1 MVVYRRDARRSPVL
15 LMVIFTSLLLIT
27 VDSRGSG
34 VIDRLRSTARD
45 AIAPVQNLVD
55 DAFSPIRNAAEGV
68 ANYGA
73 LKDQNAQLKQKL
85 SIAQGKLARDR
96 AVGSQVGDLEK
107 LLDLPT
113 IEDATGVAVRVVGG
127 SPGNFQRTVEINKG
141 TSSGINVGYTVVAG
155 AGLVGKVTE
164 ASSTRATVTL
174 IDNPGFGVGVRLE
187 TTPSVH
193 GIAEGHT
200 GDAGLRLSFLSNLK
214 APMTVGE
221 LLFTAEVNDAAFL
234 PDIPVAK
241 IAAIDKPKGNLEPSV
256 TLTPLVDLN
265 DLTYLKVL
273 RPQAASTSTPS
284 TTTP

>member
-1 MVVYRRDARRSPVL
+1 MVAYGRDTRRRPVL
-15 LMVIFTSLLLIT
+15 LIAIFTSLLLIT
-27 VDSRGSG
+27 LDSRGSG
-34 VIDRLRSTARD
+34 VINRVRSTARD

-55 DAFSPIRNAAEGV
+55 DAFSPVRNAVDGV
-68 ANYGA
+68 TNYGA
-73 LKDQNAQLKQKL
+73 LKDQNARLKQQL
-85 SIAQGKLARDR
+85 SVAQGKVARDR
-96 AVGSQVGDLEK
+96 AVGSQVSDLEK

-113 IEDATGVAVRVVGG
+113 VEDATGVAVRVVGG

-187 TTPSVH
+187 KSPSVH

-200 GDAGLRLSFLSNLK
+200 GDTGLRLNFLSNLK
-214 APMTVGE
+214 AQMTVGE

-241 IAAIDKPKGNLEPSV
+241 ISAIDKPKGNLEPSV
-256 TLTPLVDLN
+256 TLTPLVNLN

-273 RPQAASTSTPS
+273 RPPAASAPTPS
-284 TTTP
+284 VTTP